1 MYSYVKNQYLPDLT
15 PESVPDEIALANG
28 EFLLELLEIYL
39 NNDFTDWHILDM
51 FKPNNVVTAE
61 RKSTILGK
69 FNTDENKQW
78 LGRQFYLAI
87 GMPPHGKFIDG
98 YGSLFDDVP
107 MFLNWLTNRGTMEQ
121 MLGPSPIMMAGGRR
135 RSHTNKRR
143 RKGRKTYRRS

>member
-1 MYSYVKNQYLPDLT
+1 MYSYVKNKYLPDLT
-15 PESVPDEIALANG
+15 PESVSDEIALANG
-28 EFLLELLEIYL
+28 EFLLKLLELYL

-78 LGRQFYLAI
+78 LGRQFYLAV

-121 MLGPSPIMMAGGRR
+121 MLGPSPIMMAGGKR
-135 RSHTNKRR
+135 RSYTYKRR

>member
-1 MYSYVKNQYLPDLT
+1 
-15 PESVPDEIALANG
+15 
-28 EFLLELLEIYL
+28 
-39 NNDFTDWHILDM
+39 M

-135 RSHTNKRR
+135 SHTYKRR